1 MNRWKLERR
10 RWMLTEWTLAIGFLA
25 VLALI
30 LVVIIRLVTAP

>member
-1 MNRWKLERR
+1 MNRWKRDRR
-10 RWMLTEWTLAIGFLA
+10 RWILTEWTLALGFLA